1 MPESG
6 KKLSLIKPTVNTPF
20 KIDFDWWQQN
30 DSNWRVFL
38 LDFLCENHKA
48 AFADQNGNQLIDAID
63 PETAEVTQVDGLLY
77 ELINHCAQQEG
88 FLKQNLPLVAQI
100 FRIFL
105 SNGNQPLDANQLSEK
120 TGKPARTILVTIG
133 GHRVYKGIRPFLST

>member
-1 MPESG
+1 MPEGG
-6 KKLSLIKPTVNTPF
+6 KKLSLIKPTVNTSF

-30 DSNWRVFL
+30 DSNWRIFL
-38 LDFLCENHKA
+38 LDFLCDKHKE